1 MRRSY
6 SWHRSVVASA
16 QTVGGARL
24 ALSCE
29 LEAAVANAVA
39 PRELGQVAAAP
50 SAQEIADSSSLRV
63 PRIRKRSCR

>member
-6 SWHRSVVASA
+6 SGHRSVVASA
-16 QTVGGARL
+16 QRVGSARL

-29 LEAAVANAVA
+29 LEAAIANAVA

-50 SAQEIADSSSLRV
+50 SAQDTTDSSSLRA